1 MLSLFRST
9 PIRLAALLGAS
20 LLIGLAIA
28 GAVIYGTVGSEL
40 RERVERTVRE
50 HFDEIVRSAEGDL
63 SALTLEVY
71 GYALAADDYNRVYLL
86 LDQDGRVL
94 AGNIVSAA
102 IENGW
107 STTGPEAFGL
117 PLSGQTYR
125 VLAGPVETEWLVV
138 GISYAEAEQL
148 AGVVLEQ
155 LAWSGAGFLVLVIVV
170 GSLVARRGQ
179 RRLQSIADTMGRI
192 GRGELAARI
201 PMSRGNSDLD
211 VLAGEVN
218 AALERLSAL
227 VEAMRQVSADIAHEL
242 KTPLSRLSIS
252 VENALQAEA
261 TGTPVAPYLDQAQEE
276 GRRLN
281 AVFEALLRIAQ
292 IESGARRSR
301 FVPVD
306 LGPVLASLCDAYGAV
321 AEESGMRLLLAAPD
335 SLPVIHGDREL
346 LAQMI
351 ANLIENAIRHCPPG
365 TLIELRTHA
374 DSQTL
379 HLEVADTGP
388 GIPAEERERVFRRLY
403 RLEKSRTTPGNG
415 LGMSL
420 IKAVVDLH
428 GASIELGD
436 NRPGL
441 IVTLRFPLLRG

>member
-201 PMSRGNSDLD
+201 PMGRGNSDLD

-428 GASIELGD
+428 GAGIELGD